1 MSQSIQHVREIY
13 AAFDAG
19 DVPRFLGYLD
29 PQVRW
34 CEAEGSAYAD
44 GNPYVGPEAVIAG
57 VLARL
62 QQDFDGF
69 RVEVGEIVGGGD
81 VVTMFGRYKATARA
95 SGRPLDVQAAHTW
108 WLRDGKVVR
117 FQQMVDTAGF
127 AAALA

>member
-1 MSQSIQHVREIY
+1 MSQSIQQVRDIY

-34 CEAEGSAYAD
+34 CEAEGNAYAD
-44 GNPYVGPEAVIAG
+44 GNPYVGVDAVVAG
-57 VLARL
+57 VFARL

-69 RVEVGEIVGGGD
+69 RVEVGELVGGGD
-81 VVTMFGRYKATARA
+81 VVTMLGRYKATARA
-95 SGRPLDVQAAHTW
+95 SGKPLDVQAAHTW

>member
-1 MSQSIQHVREIY
+1 MSQSIEQVREIY

-19 DVPRFLGYLD
+19 DVPRFLGHLD
-29 PQVRW
+29 PQVSW
-34 CEAEGSAYAD
+34 CEAEGNAYAD
-44 GNPYVGPEAVIAG
+44 GNPYVGVDAVVAG
-57 VLARL
+57 VFARL

-69 RVEVGEIVGGGD
+69 RVEVGEIVGGDD

-95 SGRPLDVQAAHTW
+95 TGKPLDVQVAHTW

-117 FQQMVDTAGF
+117 FQQMVDTAGL